1 MIEIENLVKTFKVN
15 QKDPG
20 FKGAVRSLFNRQYIE
35 KKALAGVS
43 LKVSAGETIGLIGAN
58 GAGKTTLIK
67 TCTGIIKPTSGMVR
81 VLGVDPFSR
90 RNVFR
95 RQISLIMGQK
105 QQLWWDLP
113 AADGFLLLR
122 EIYMIPKEDYNQRLA
137 HLVTQLEV
145 EGLLN
150 TPIRRLS
157 LGERMKMELIAALL
171 HQPKVIFLDEPTIGL
186 DITAQKAVRNFLK
199 SYQAIHHPAIILTS
213 HYMGDIEELC
223 ERVAILKDGQI
234 AYDGTIA
241 GLTTSQDLTDAVETI
256 MKSDRGGIGAAH
268 DRS

>member
-20 FKGAVRSLFNRQYIE
+20 FRGAVKSLFNRKYIE

-43 LKVSAGETIGLIGAN
+43 LHVNAGETIGLIGAN

-67 TCTGIIKPTSGMVR
+67 TCTGIIKPTSGQVR

-90 RNVFR
+90 RNAFR

-113 AADGFLLLR
+113 AVDGFLLLR
-122 EIYMIPKEDYNQRLA
+122 EIYMIPKEQYKKRLA

-186 DITAQKAVRNFLK
+186 DITAQKAVRSFLK
-199 SYQAIHHPAIILTS
+199 SYQVIHRPAIILTS

-223 ERVAILKDGQI
+223 ERVAILKDGHI
-234 AYDGTIA
+234 AYDGAIS
-241 GLTTSQDLTDAVETI
+241 GLTGSLDLSDAVENI
-256 MKSDRGGIGAAH
+256 MKSDRADAGEIH
-268 DRS
+268 D